1 MNPLSRTLTRRTFA
15 AAIAATAPA
24 AMTTRALA
32 QSTPSPSPAADDTC
46 LFTDA
51 MGEVEIPANPQRIVV
66 LDGPM
71 LDAALSVGVTPVGAT
86 TGFAN
91 DPFPAY
97 LGDATEG
104 IANVGT
110 IVEPNLEAII
120 QLEPDLIISTK
131 VRHEAMHSVLME
143 IAPTVFSETIGA
155 TWQDDFLL
163 YTDAMNRRAEAETV
177 VADWQARVSAFQ
189 QATDG
194 ERQEWNISIV
204 RFLPDAVRLYHRAS
218 YIGTILDE
226 LELPRPES
234 QQGTDILAFS
244 EEISAEQ
251 INLADGSHI
260 FACAWGAL
268 DDTPVDAFTTNPL
281 WQTLEAVKNDQV
293 YWVND
298 DYWMVGIGYIAANLV
313 VDDLTTYLVDGE
325 PPVAIPGA

>member
-1 MNPLSRTLTRRTFA
+1 MNKLSRTLTRRTFA
-15 AAIAATAPA
+15 ATMAAAVPT
-24 AMTTRALA
+24 ALA
-32 QSTPSPSPAADDTC
+32 PRAFAQSPPSPSPVAGDTR

-51 MGEVEIPANPQRIVV
+51 MGEVEIPVNPQRIVV

-71 LDAALSVGVTPVGAT
+71 LDAALAVGVTPVGAT

-97 LGDATEG
+97 LGDATAG
-104 IANVGT
+104 ITNVGT
-110 IVEPNLEAII
+110 ILEPNLEAII
-120 QLEPDLIISTK
+120 QLEPDLIVSTK
-131 VRHEAMHSVLME
+131 VRHEAMHSLLME

-163 YTDAMNRRAEAETV
+163 YTDAMNRRSEAEEV
-177 VADWQARVSAFQ
+177 VANWQVRVDEFQ

-194 ERQEWNISIV
+194 ERQDWRISIV

-260 FACAWGAL
+260 FACAWGTL

-281 WQTLEAVKNDQV
+281 WQTLEAVKNDKV
-293 YWVND
+293 YWVDD

-313 VDDLTTYLVDGE
+313 VDDLTTYLIDGE
-325 PPVAIPGA
+325 PPVAIPES